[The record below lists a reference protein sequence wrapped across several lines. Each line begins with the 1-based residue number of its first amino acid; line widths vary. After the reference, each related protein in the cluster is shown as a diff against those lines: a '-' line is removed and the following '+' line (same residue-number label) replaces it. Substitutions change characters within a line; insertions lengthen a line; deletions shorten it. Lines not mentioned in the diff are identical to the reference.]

1 MSNTGLILNRDD
13 AEATHEFLVY
23 VIPFDIERRP
33 AQRED
38 TSRRIDEL
46 AVRKSF
52 DKGFI
57 ARLLHQVG
65 DAIHGAIQ
73 VPHLP
78 FGCAR
83 SPVQHLGG
91 AIGIDMQL
99 KGRCALGAQAPF
111 VVRAARIAFDVHNL
125 AVDRVDQRRAANG
138 AERTHARRHFGA
150 GDPQLLCLRHDG
162 READA

>member
-1 MSNTGLILNRDD
+1 MSYTGLILNGDD
-13 AEATHEFLVY
+13 AEAAHEFLVY

-33 AQRED
+33 TQRED
-38 TSRRIDEL
+38 TRRRIDEL

-57 ARLLHQVG
+57 ARLFHQGG
-65 DAIHGAIQ
+65 DAIHSAIQ

-78 FGCAR
+78 FACAR

-99 KGRCALGAQAPF
+99 KGRCALGAQTPF

-125 AVDRVDQRRAANG
+125 AVDRVDQRRAANR
-138 AERTHARRHFGA
+138 AKRTHARRHFGL
-150 GDPQLLCLRHDG
+150 GDPQLLRLRYDA

>member
-13 AEATHEFLVY
+13 AEAAHEFLVY

-38 TSRRIDEL
+38 TGRRIDEF

-57 ARLLHQVG
+57 ARLLHQDG
-65 DAIHGAIQ
+65 NAIHGAIQ

-83 SPVQHLGG
+83 SPV
-91 AIGIDMQL
+91 
-99 KGRCALGAQAPF
+99 
-111 VVRAARIAFDVHNL
+111 
-125 AVDRVDQRRAANG
+125 
-138 AERTHARRHFGA
+138 
-150 GDPQLLCLRHDG
+150 
-162 READA
+162 